1 MVAIFFSSQLE
12 TSRDQPL
19 PISKKRL
26 NRATRFHQALLP
38 AALPPT
44 VRALNP

>member
-19 PISKKRL
+19 PISKK
-26 NRATRFHQALLP
+26 ALEP
-38 AALPPT
+38 RHPFS
-44 VRALNP
+44 